1 MSSFPGVPFQRFQA
15 RQLLRDKYVLIIG
28 DSVQRGV
35 YKDLV
40 ALIHDSEM
48 LRTEELVKA
57 GELNFRG
64 DRKLYGTQKNL
75 GHRYME
81 IREYVGYNDLG
92 ENWRERVLVRFVF
105 VTKIWDNDM
114 KELLN
119 SLTDDQFPDVLL
131 VNSLFWDVTK
141 YGHQKADKIKINE
154 CWTFPKFEHN
164 LEQFINHVDQLD
176 RRRLEKSPNEKPCLK
191 LWRSTMPIR

>member
-1 MSSFPGVPFQRFQA
+1 
-15 RQLLRDKYVLIIG
+15 
-28 DSVQRGV
+28 
-35 YKDLV
+35 
-40 ALIHDSEM
+40 
-48 LRTEELVKA
+48 
-57 GELNFRG
+57 
-64 DRKLYGTQKNL
+64 
-75 GHRYME
+75 ME